1 MVANGVRG
9 RLSFDL
15 CCGDS
20 SMLTTTLLSR
30 RSTLL
35 AGVGLA
41 LGATALPAIAQAPA
55 QQRTPE
61 NEDRWA
67 RMGVSLKGKTALV
80 TGSTDGLGKE
90 VARQLG
96 ALGARVIVHGR
107 NQERGEEVAGAIR
120 SAGGDAVFYRADLA
134 SLAAVDAFASQI
146 RNAHD
151 RLDLLINNA
160 AAVSGPQRQ
169 MSADGHEL
177 AFAVNYLAHFLL
189 TYRLLPLLESS
200 APARV
205 VNVSSL
211 GQTPLDFA
219 DLMMERSYDA
229 GDAYRRSKLAQIMFT
244 IDLAAELEAAKV
256 TVNSLH
262 PARSMNTARV
272 LNGGFQPLSTVEE
285 GAEATM
291 QLAVSPELA
300 GRTGLYFNGL
310 NEARANAQAYD
321 ESARAQLRALSRAL
335 TGVTARS

>member
-1 MVANGVRG
+1 MR
-9 RLSFDL
+9 
-15 CCGDS
+15 
-20 SMLTTTLLSR
+20 TTTILSR
-30 RSTLL
+30 RTTLL
-35 AGVGLA
+35 AGIGLA
-41 LGATALPAIAQAPA
+41 LGATALPATAQPPAP
-55 QQRTPE
+55 QRTPE
-61 NEDRWA
+61 NEERWA
-67 RMGVSLKGKTALV
+67 RMGVRLTGKTALV

-107 NQERGEEVAGAIR
+107 NQERGDEVVSAIR
-120 SAGGDAVFYRADLA
+120 TAGGDAVFYRADLA
-134 SLAAVDAFASQI
+134 SLAGVDAFAAQI
-146 RNAHD
+146 RQGHD

-169 MSADGHEL
+169 TSADGHEL

-189 TYRLLPLLESS
+189 TYRLLPLLEAG
-200 APARV
+200 APARI

-211 GQTPLDFA
+211 GQTPLDFT
-219 DLMMERSYDA
+219 DIMMERSYNP

-244 IDLAAELEAAKV
+244 IDLAKELDAAKV

-272 LNGGFQPLSTVEE
+272 INGGFQPLSTVEE

-321 ESARAQLRALSRAL
+321 EPARARLRALSIEL
-335 TGVTARS
+335 TGLTDRS